1 MILLRQKMYGLNRS
15 VTKTMNNAKL
25 IRETLPEFKNWSL
38 GDIIKT
44 QNLSRYSAS
53 ANMTDQGNALAVAR
67 FIKKNGRWPEV
78 GEMHQVR
85 LKRYNGRYW
94 PESGNHMKNNAKGKK
109 GFKKE
114 LKKRL
119 KEASEEAS

>member
-15 VTKTMNNAKL
+15 VTKTINNAEL
-25 IRETLPEFKNWSL
+25 IRETLPEFKNRSL
-38 GDIIKT
+38 ESIIRS

-67 FIKKNGRWPEV
+67 FIRKNGRWPEL

-109 GFKKE
+109 RFKKE

-119 KEASEEAS
+119 KEAGEASS